1 LKKILLISL
10 ILFAQNI
17 YAQKEANNWYFG
29 YEAGISFDGE
39 QPKALFDSKLST
51 LEGCAT
57 MSDSLGNLLFYTNG
71 ITVWNKNHVI
81 MQNGIFLSGHLSSTH
96 SAYILKQPKSKLYYL
111 FTLDEISLSTNWGVR
126 YSIIDLEANNGK
138 GSVIEKNTFLLPYSS
153 EKITSTKHRNNEDFW
168 VIIPQTRTKIIYV
181 YKLTKDGLSKKVL
194 SFNIGEDFHTGQ
206 IKMSSNG
213 KKLAMANR
221 FSGQVSIFDF
231 NTISGEISKKTIIKT
246 VGSAYGIEFS
256 PNSKY
261 LYVALITQISK
272 LYQCPVESADTLLDI
287 ETDCIKIV
295 SEPPQKQLFGQ
306 LQLAPNKK
314 IYLSMIKDSVLAIIN
329 SPDSLGKLCDFDYN
343 GLDLKYRRSGL
354 GLPSFDKS
362 YIINPSPFV
371 SAKQYCLG
379 DTTLFSLN
387 YSQADS
393 TLWKFGDGE
402 QQSTASTVIKHRYKS
417 AGNYTVNAIGYQQGT
432 PKDTL
437 VYALKI
443 YSLPALNLGNDTLLC
458 ASDSL
463 YFNLQ
468 HPSISRYQW
477 SFGDTVPTATL
488 KTEGQYWVQI
498 SNDGCTATD
507 TLIVKTINACA
518 ISTQNHCF
526 GDTTLFTIP
535 TTNADSIKWDYG
547 NGTGQTTANAA
558 YYQYPDSGTYKVIAK
573 QYIGGVSRI
582 DTKTI
587 IITKV
592 SPLQLGN
599 DTILCEGKNLQ
610 INTIPQYDSYIWND
624 GTNTPVKAITKAGI
638 YWMEVEKNGCK
649 SRDSITVKTFNCFLN
664 IKNTCLGD
672 TTVISFDS
680 QPIDSIEWL
689 FGNNTQQVVYTTTVQ
704 HIYATEGDYT
714 VTAKVYL
721 GKEFILLN
729 APLKITKTPQI
740 QLSTDTALCEN
751 QRLKTIQI
759 NDADIAILWSDG
771 STALALLPAQSGQ
784 YILSL
789 EKEGCLST
797 DTIQITLLNCGCELY
812 FPNAFTPNNNGLNE
826 QFMPVT
832 ECLVKQFQ
840 LDIFNKWGQLIF
852 QSSNIGYGWDGNYKG
867 KPAPNGTYLWIA
879 RYKSEYTG
887 KIYNQKGSVLILR

>member
-1 LKKILLISL
+1 
-10 ILFAQNI
+10 
-17 YAQKEANNWYFG
+17 
-29 YEAGISFDGE
+29 
-39 QPKALFDSKLST
+39 
-51 LEGCAT
+51 
-57 MSDSLGNLLFYTNG
+57 
-71 ITVWNKNHVI
+71 
-81 MQNGIFLSGHLSSTH
+81 
-96 SAYILKQPKSKLYYL
+96 
-111 FTLDEISLSTNWGVR
+111 
-126 YSIIDLEANNGK
+126 
-138 GSVIEKNTFLLPYSS
+138 
-153 EKITSTKHRNNEDFW
+153 
-168 VIIPQTRTKIIYV
+168 
-181 YKLTKDGLSKKVL
+181 
-194 SFNIGEDFHTGQ
+194 
-206 IKMSSNG
+206 
-213 KKLAMANR
+213 
-221 FSGQVSIFDF
+221 
-231 NTISGEISKKTIIKT
+231 
-246 VGSAYGIEFS
+246 
-256 PNSKY
+256 
-261 LYVALITQISK
+261 
-272 LYQCPVESADTLLDI
+272 
-287 ETDCIKIV
+287 
-295 SEPPQKQLFGQ
+295 
-306 LQLAPNKK
+306 
-314 IYLSMIKDSVLAIIN
+314 
-329 SPDSLGKLCDFDYN
+329 
-343 GLDLKYRRSGL
+343 
-354 GLPSFDKS
+354 
-362 YIINPSPFV
+362 
-371 SAKQYCLG
+371 
-379 DTTLFSLN
+379 
-387 YSQADS
+387 
-393 TLWKFGDGE
+393 
-402 QQSTASTVIKHRYKS
+402 
-417 AGNYTVNAIGYQQGT
+417 
-432 PKDTL
+432 
-437 VYALKI
+437 
-443 YSLPALNLGNDTLLC
+443 
-458 ASDSL
+458 
-463 YFNLQ
+463 
-468 HPSISRYQW
+468 
-477 SFGDTVPTATL
+477 VPTATL